1 MTVEPPAEPCLS
13 GLSIL
18 SSRQSLEELAGVDAV
33 ERAIASLAE
42 HDREA
47 YQSVLPESWVP
58 VRIADEF
65 QRAVAR
71 EAGVPPGELADFIR
85 RFCHRTTERMVST
98 IWRILLRF
106 TSDKALVERTPE
118 LHRRTYNVGR
128 LEARV
133 EAPGSGVVELF
144 EWPGVSDEQ
153 MLGIAGGIEA
163 VLQVAGRR
171 GVRVRWSRTTQGV
184 QYRVTWQG

>member
-1 MTVEPPAEPCLS
+1 MAEPCLS

-18 SSRQSLEELAGVDAV
+18 NSRQSLEEVAGVEAV
-33 ERAIASLAE
+33 AKAVASLSDA
-42 HDREA
+42 DREIYEA
-47 YQSVLPESWVP
+47 ALPESWVP
-58 VRIADEF
+58 VRIADEV
-65 QRAVAR
+65 QRAVAA
-71 EAGVPPGELADFIR
+71 ESGVPPGEFADFVR

-118 LHRRTYNVGR
+118 FHSRTYNVGR

-133 EAPGSGVVELF
+133 EQPGVGVVELV
-144 EWPGVSDEQ
+144 EWPDVSEEQ

-171 GVRVRWSRTTQGV
+171 EVRVRWTRTSGGIR
-184 QYRVTWQG
+184 YHVTWKG